1 MRFRQRILT
10 GIISAVL
17 MVSSCV
23 TVGAETES
31 KLKLYFAPQIMD
43 DQTGELVVD
52 VDIRN
57 YDIAVPKSLGAICAV
72 TFSFEYDKNKF
83 YIKTKDDAPMV
94 MTGEDS
100 LVKSAGDI
108 ESSIDMEKG
117 RISFTFIDSTLKD
130 NLITKDGRLFSF
142 VMTAKNP
149 REVWNST
156 EKSALRFVPASLG
169 LAALNVETKQ
179 VIRIYDVEGI
189 DIKVG
194 GYNIPPT
201 LLPNSIDKKISFSE
215 GETKIYVDGEEK
227 LTDAASFKNKNEF
240 MIPVRYIAESIGMS
254 VEWDGDVLT
263 ASAYGEYKTLKIR
276 LKGDMESG
284 EITGDVFINSSR
296 AETNIKPTE
305 KDGRIYIPV
314 SVIKELY
321 SNAKITET
329 ENSVEIYIP

>member
-1 MRFRQRILT
+1 MKKRLT
-10 GIISAVL
+10 AYAIFIFMIITLFSEAAFASA
-17 MVSSCV
+17 
-23 TVGAETES
+23 A
-31 KLKLYFAPQIMD
+31 KLQIYFAPQIMN

-57 YDIAVPKSLGAICAV
+57 YDIAVSKSLGAICAV

-83 YIKTKDDAPMV
+83 DIKTKDGAPVIMV
-94 MTGEDS
+94 GNDS
-100 LVKSAGDI
+100 LVKSADDV
-108 ESSIDMEKG
+108 ETSIDTDRG
-117 RISFTFIDSTLKD
+117 RISVTFIDSTLKES
-130 NLITKDGRLFSF
+130 LITKDGRLFSF

-156 EKSALRFVPASLG
+156 GKSALRFVPASLG
-169 LAALNVETKQ
+169 VAVLNAEKEQ
-179 VIRIYDVEGI
+179 VVRVYDIEGI

-201 LLPNSIDKKISFSE
+201 LLPTSIDKKISFSE

-276 LKGDMESG
+276 LKDVESG
-284 EITGDVFINSSR
+284 EAIGEVFVNSSR
-296 AETNIKPTE
+296 VDTDINPTE

-321 SNAKITET
+321 PNAEITET
-329 ENSVEIYIP
+329 EDSVGIYIP